1 MSSAESP
8 GHMQVPSS
16 SGDWLAASAVL
27 GLLGSVAIALTGGRI
42 TDPDV
47 GYLSMAVF
55 AAGCLLLLLLLLL
68 LWAAAAFFWALVSVD
83 LRQGARRQMGSEQPG
98 QQDSGE

>member
-55 AAGCLLLLLLLLL
+55 AAGCLLLLL
-68 LWAAAAFFWALVSVD
+68 WAAAAFFWALVSVD